1 MKFEVKSQTKSGIQT
16 SWSSKAREH
25 ELTMAIP
32 SEFEGPGSGF
42 SPEDLYAM
50 ALVNCF
56 VATFKVVAEKS
67 KLEFSNLDASGI
79 LSLDNGADGKLW
91 MAKIEI
97 AVSLSGVSET
107 QKAVRLLQ
115 KASEICMILNSTK
128 TEKVFNFQ
136 VV

>member
-1 MKFEVKSQTKSGIQT
+1 MKFEVKSQTKSGVQT
-16 SWSSKAREH
+16 PWSSKAREH

-32 SEFEGPGSGF
+32 PEFEGPGSGF

-56 VATFKVVAEKS
+56 LATFKVVAQKS
-67 KLEFSNLDASGI
+67 KLEFSTLDASGI
-79 LSLDNGADGKLW
+79 LTLDNGPDGKLW

-97 AVSLSGVSET
+97 SVSLSGAADT
-107 QKAVRLLQ
+107 QKAARLLQ